1 MLRPRPATCP
11 LAGTGE
17 RWSGGP
23 TPAVGNDAMMPSFRD
38 RTLPKTVEWVLIAS
52 LLAVPAWRA
61 VGWRAL
67 DERPPTTM
75 PSAVAAAELIEPGA
89 IIDPKLLGLP
99 HGKGGFVLFTSTTCP
114 FSEVDAPFY
123 RTVSEWM
130 RNATDGHFVV
140 VSDDPLDTIR
150 DWLNGH
156 AIIANRVVGGPTVSS
171 LYGLGVLATPT
182 VALVGDGGI
191 VTDLWVGELA
201 AAQEAGFMAMLE
213 SGLRGSMANLADPPL
228 LKAGSFDW
236 EALGEDAV
244 VLDVRDRGEYR
255 TAHDAIA
262 VNIPVD
268 ELGIRAGVEIDRAER
283 VFVDCR
289 FGSLD
294 SCRHAARGLVLDG
307 FARVTVIVPG

>member
-1 MLRPRPATCP
+1 
-11 LAGTGE
+11 
-17 RWSGGP
+17 
-23 TPAVGNDAMMPSFRD
+23 MMPSFRD
-38 RTLPKTVEWVLIAS
+38 RTLPKTVEWALIVS
-52 LLAVPAWRA
+52 LLAVPAWRI

-75 PSAVAAAELIEPGA
+75 LNSSTVAELIEPGA
-89 IIDPKLLGLP
+89 IIDPTFLGLP

-114 FSEVDAPFY
+114 FSEADAPFY
-123 RTVSEWM
+123 RMVGEWM
-130 RNATDGHFVV
+130 RNTTDGHFVV
-140 VSDDPLDTIR
+140 VSEEPQHTIR
-150 DWLNGH
+150 DWLDGH
-156 AIIANRVVGGPTVSS
+156 AIIASRVVGGPTVSS
-171 LYGLGVLATPT
+171 LYRLGVLVTPT

-191 VTDLWVGELA
+191 VTDLWAGELA

-213 SGLRGSMANLADPPL
+213 SDLRGSMANVADPPL

-236 EALGEDAV
+236 EALEEHAV

-255 TAHDAIA
+255 TGHDAMS

-268 ELGIRAGVEIDRAER
+268 ELGIRAGVEIDRAEK

-307 FARVTVIVPG
+307 FVQVTVVVPE